1 MNFISKKVVMKAN
14 SINLVVIVASI
25 NYFILHHIA
34 GKTFS
39 PAAFA
44 SDSGWGSIWTV
55 LFILAGQATV
65 LWLLFNAKSK
75 QEAFDWGLL
84 LYIYQVYCF
93 READLHRFA
102 EDWHNITNI
111 KFYTRSAAPM
121 ELKIIC
127 VLIFTLFGLAGL
139 YLLGKYFIKLV
150 KLFFEGE
157 PFAVAFALWGGCLL
171 VSQILDRAK
180 FFNGARMPIVKN
192 IEEMLEL
199 TAALFAL
206 LAMVQYIQYKF
217 KLEKKNICISAGA
230 NKDCE

>member
-1 MNFISKKVVMKAN
+1 MKFIDKRGIVKAN
-14 SINLVVIVASI
+14 SINLVVFCATI

-39 PAAFA
+39 PGAFS

-55 LFILAGQATV
+55 LFILAGQAVV
-65 LWLLFNAKSK
+65 LWLFFNAKSK
-75 QEAFDWGLL
+75 QEVFDWGLL

-102 EDWHNITNI
+102 KDWTSATNI
-111 KFYTRSAAPM
+111 KFYTRSAVPM

-127 VLIFTLFGLAGL
+127 AIILALFGLAMA
-139 YLLGKYFIKLV
+139 YLLVKYFIKLV
-150 KLFFEGE
+150 KLFFKGE
-157 PFAVAFALWGGCLL
+157 PFAVAFALWGTYLV
-171 VSQILDRAK
+171 VSQILDRAS
-180 FFNGARMPIVKN
+180 FFNDSVTPIIKN

-206 LAMVQYIQYKF
+206 LALVQYVQYRLKSD
-217 KLEKKNICISAGA
+217 KNKVCNCIEI